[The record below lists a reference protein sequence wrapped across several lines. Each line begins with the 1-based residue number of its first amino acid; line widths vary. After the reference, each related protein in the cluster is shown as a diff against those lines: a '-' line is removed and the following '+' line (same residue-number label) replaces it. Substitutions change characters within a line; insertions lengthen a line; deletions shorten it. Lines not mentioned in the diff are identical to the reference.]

1 MNVRF
6 YAKFMGKK
14 ISHTLAENFDRDS
27 FSDFQSF
34 VGGSKIQKNDD
45 ETDKTL

>member
-1 MNVRF
+1 
-6 YAKFMGKK
+6 MGKK
-14 ISHTLAENFDRDS
+14 ISHTLVENFDRDS